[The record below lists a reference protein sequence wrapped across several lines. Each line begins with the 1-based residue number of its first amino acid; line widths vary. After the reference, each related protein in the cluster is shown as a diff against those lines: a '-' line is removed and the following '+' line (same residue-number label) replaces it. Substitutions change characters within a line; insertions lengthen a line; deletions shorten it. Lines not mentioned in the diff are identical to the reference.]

1 MFVTPF
7 AGPRPPPAPLI
18 ELGPDERW
26 TDAPGLDSLGMVLDQ
41 DTFNMEEVQRGLKIL
56 RRDGVTV
63 SMYQEAIV
71 RWRQDL
77 LDEWLERSL

>member
-1 MFVTPF
+1 
-7 AGPRPPPAPLI
+7 
-18 ELGPDERW
+18 
-26 TDAPGLDSLGMVLDQ
+26 MVLDQ

-56 RRDGVTV
+56 RRDGITV

-77 LDEWLERSL
+77 LDEWLADVG